1 MKKLLFVALA
11 LFSYA
16 GTGIMAQENNS
27 DADNDRK
34 EKAKEFITKQAE
46 RMAKNLK
53 LDDAKTKTFTDL
65 LVEYRTQEMELRMSS
80 AANRRQENRKKRS
93 QMTDAQADSLIQA
106 RFELEQKQLELKKT
120 YYDKFRKDFTPS
132 QLVNVFM
139 PQPRIGNNVRRP
151 RNFQNRPGG
160 PQGGFG
166 GPDGG
171 FGAPRAGGNF

>member
-16 GTGIMAQENNS
+16 GTGVMAQENNS

-53 LDDAKTKTFTDL
+53 LDDAKAKTFTDL

-93 QMTDAQADSLIQA
+93 QTTDAQADSLIQA

-120 YYDKFRKDFTPS
+120 YYDKFRKDFT
-132 QLVNVFM
+132 
-139 PQPRIGNNVRRP
+139 QPRIGNNVRRP

-171 FGAPRAGGNF
+171 FGAPGAGGNF

>member
-1 MKKLLFVALA
+1 
-11 LFSYA
+11 
-16 GTGIMAQENNS
+16 
-27 DADNDRK
+27 
-34 EKAKEFITKQAE
+34 
-46 RMAKNLK
+46 
-53 LDDAKTKTFTDL
+53 
-65 LVEYRTQEMELRMSS
+65 
-80 AANRRQENRKKRS
+80 
-93 QMTDAQADSLIQA
+93 MTDAQADSLIQA

-160 PQGGFG
+160 PQGGFS

-171 FGAPRAGGNF
+171 FGAPGAGGNF

>member
-1 MKKLLFVALA
+1 
-11 LFSYA
+11 
-16 GTGIMAQENNS
+16 MAQENNS

-139 PQPRIGNNVRRP
+139 PQPLIGNNVR
-151 RNFQNRPGG
+151 RPGG

-171 FGAPRAGGNF
+171 FGAPGAGGNF

>member
-16 GTGIMAQENNS
+16 GTGVMAQENNS

-93 QMTDAQADSLIQA
+93 QRRNGDFSIA
-106 RFELEQKQLELKKT
+106 RRKK
-120 YYDKFRKDFTPS
+120 RKN
-132 QLVNVFM
+132 LV
-139 PQPRIGNNVRRP
+139 VRRSLKVL
-151 RNFQNRPGG
+151 RKRKKVC
-160 PQGGFG
+160 
-166 GPDGG
+166 
-171 FGAPRAGGNF
+171 